1 MISSLLLVA
10 ALAQTPGVLIESA
23 GMAEKRVFGA
33 KDNQGVGLDC
43 LKAIQLPGGS
53 FIGVHHALK
62 SGVFSLN
69 LIESDDLMS
78 WRHVRVV
85 EQHAHQGTLKQIG
98 DGFLAAWEMD
108 GPGGNW
114 IRIVHYPSL
123 QALKKG
129 KEDKRFDAERSLA
142 PTAEGT
148 PVIRAA
154 DKDLRVIRVGMHY
167 YRDQDVDRQAVGVL
181 RDWENWYAKPLSK
194 INRLESDWH
203 GNIGDRDI
211 FRYQGQDWMAL
222 EAQKTK
228 HAWDSWRILLG
239 KDPSGPFQ
247 ELKIRTPGGSKSFA
261 NPNITPVTFGGK
273 PGLFVSLFLP
283 SEGNAAGESGQMISW
298 VPFLEG
304 TPGHN

>member
-1 MISSLLLVA
+1 MTSALLFA
-10 ALAQTPGVLIESA
+10 AAFAQSPADLIERA
-23 GMAEKRVFGA
+23 GLTEKCVFGA
-33 KDNQGVGLDC
+33 VDDQGVGLDC
-43 LKAIQLPGGS
+43 LKAIQLSDGS

-62 SGVFSLN
+62 DGVFSLHMV
-69 LIESDDLMS
+69 ESEDLMS

-85 EQHAHQGTLKQIG
+85 DEHAHQGTLKQIG
-98 DGFLAAWEMD
+98 EGFLAAWEKD

-123 QALKKG
+123 HALKTG
-129 KEDKRFDAERSLA
+129 QEDRSFDAERSLA

-154 DKDLRVIRVGMHY
+154 DKDLRVIRIGMHF
-167 YRDQDVDRQAVGVL
+167 YRNQDVDRQAIGTL
-181 RDWENWYAKPLSK
+181 RDWKDWTAQPLP
-194 INRLESDWH
+194 NLNTLEADWH

-211 FRYQGQDWMAL
+211 FRYQGRDWMAL

-239 KDPSGPFQ
+239 PDTSGLFQ
-247 ELKIRTPGGSKSFA
+247 ELKIRTPGKSKSFA
-261 NPNITPVTFGGK
+261 NPNITTATLGGK

-298 VPFLEG
+298 VPFPSG